1 MKKLLVLAFAIV
13 LAASSCTQT
22 ESKIK
27 TDTDYSTAYVN
38 EFTGDCMLIRKG
50 FETGLPLEDLYIPLY
65 EGDTL
70 TTGADSR
77 LEVVFDDSTVLK
89 LDPNCSLVIKKL
101 FRAENNE
108 TIIELIKGRV
118 TAIVKK
124 LTENEEFKVKTKM
137 AMAAVKGTEFI
148 VDASDEDTVA
158 VFEGAVEVSGLDI
171 KGNVIEKII
180 VKKEQE
186 TVITK
191 KTRRPSRSR
200 RFRKDFENRHQEIGE
215 LRGRIEH
222 MRSLRHSGGA
232 HEFKK
237 ERWKKRNEFIRKQ
250 RKQERGS
257 FDFNRGD
264 RRSRENFRYDSRGN
278 RYERRSRAME
288 QDGFRDK
295 RGLTDKVDM
304 REESRGMNQRERGM
318 KPDNR
323 RREENVRDEE
333 SINKEEPENREGR
346 LDRDRQSFDRR
357 RGERGEERMERQDV
371 QEKNEESFAG
381 DNRERGKRPG
391 LKRGRDRVRE
401 ERGEDRMER
410 QDQERGKRPGLKRD
424 RDRAREERGDKEE
437 PGEEQARE
445 EEQINNEERI
455 DNKGMKRGQG
465 QSPQREDKNIETDPQ
480 AQETPV
486 ENTQIQQEPETE
498 EAVKDNDRRGERQR
512 PANDRRKSRDDKED
526 EAVQPENTAVS
537 SQPEA
542 VTKPAEEEKSDREER
557 DSRKKR

>member
-1 MKKLLVLAFAIV
+1 MKKLFVLAFAIV
-13 LAASSCTQT
+13 LAASSCTQTDPQT

-38 EFTGDCMLIRKG
+38 EFTGDCVLIRKG

-70 TTGADSR
+70 TTGAESR
-77 LEVVFDDSTVLK
+77 LEVVFDDTTVLK

-101 FRAENNE
+101 VRAESNE

-124 LTENEEFKVKTKM
+124 LTENEEFKVRTKM

-148 VDASDEDTVA
+148 VDANDEDTVA

-191 KTRRPSRSR
+191 KSRRPSRSR

-215 LRGRIEH
+215 LRGSIEQ
-222 MRSLRHSGGA
+222 MRSLRHSGRV

-237 ERWKKRNEFIRKQ
+237 DRWKKRNESIRKQ

-278 RYERRSRAME
+278 RYERRSRAVE
-288 QDGFRDK
+288 QDGFRGK
-295 RGLTDKVDM
+295 RTMTDEIDM
-304 REESRGMNQRERGM
+304 REENKSHNNELRWKEDSRARDSSAKRKREESSGINKQERRM

-323 RREENVRDEE
+323 LR
-333 SINKEEPENREGR
+333 
-346 LDRDRQSFDRR
+346 
-357 RGERGEERMERQDV
+357 
-371 QEKNEESFAG
+371 
-381 DNRERGKRPG
+381 
-391 LKRGRDRVRE
+391 
-401 ERGEDRMER
+401 
-410 QDQERGKRPGLKRD
+410 
-424 RDRAREERGDKEE
+424 
-437 PGEEQARE
+437 
-445 EEQINNEERI
+445 
-455 DNKGMKRGQG
+455 
-465 QSPQREDKNIETDPQ
+465 
-480 AQETPV
+480 
-486 ENTQIQQEPETE
+486 
-498 EAVKDNDRRGERQR
+498 
-512 PANDRRKSRDDKED
+512 
-526 EAVQPENTAVS
+526 
-537 SQPEA
+537 
-542 VTKPAEEEKSDREER
+542 
-557 DSRKKR
+557 